1 MLHDLNYHNLF
12 FMLNHISCHIPS
24 FSLVH
29 VISLGSLN
37 LGRPKAY
44 GASTITVLSCPNK
57 VPQKSTLEHDY
68 FVCAG
73 HSIFPHID
81 VWGFCF

>member
-1 MLHDLNYHNLF
+1 MLHNLKYHNLF

-37 LGRPKAY
+37 LGRPKAC
-44 GASTITVLSCPNK
+44 GASTITVLSQQGATKIHFGTRLFFLCW
-57 VPQKSTLEHDY
+57 
-68 FVCAG
+68 A
-73 HSIFPHID
+73 
-81 VWGFCF
+81 